1 VSALLEVED
10 LNAWYGPSHVLQGV
24 SFAVAEGTVTS
35 LLGRNGAGKT
45 TLLKSIMG
53 LIARRR
59 GRVVLG
65 GRRLDHRPAHAR
77 ARAGLAYVPETRGIF
92 ASLSV
97 LENLT
102 VAARKA
108 RGAPARGWTLEAVLE
123 LFPFLAE
130 RAHTGGGALS
140 GGEQQMLAIARALLG
155 NGRVLLL
162 DEPTEGLAPAVVRE
176 IEQLLGRLKRQGLTI
191 LLVEQNLAVATRLAD
206 RVLVLGKGRLR
217 WQGEQAEFAAAEEV
231 RRTWLGV

>member
-1 VSALLEVED
+1 MLEVEG

-24 SFAVAEGTVTS
+24 SFAVAEGAVTS

-45 TLLKSIMG
+45 TLLKAVMG
-53 LIARRR
+53 LVARRR
-59 GRVVLG
+59 GRVVLD
-65 GRRLDHRPAHAR
+65 GRRLDRRPAHAR
-77 ARAGLAYVPETRGIF
+77 ARAGLAYVPETRGVF
-92 ASLSV
+92 PSLTV

-108 RGAPARGWTLEAVLE
+108 PGKGWTLETVLE

-130 RAHTGGGALS
+130 RAESGGGALS

-176 IEQLLGRLKRQGLTI
+176 IERLLGRLKQEGLTI